1 MIFVYGGVNMGI
13 KEGTKVIT
21 VRLDEQLKFQI
32 EMAAHE
38 ENRSV
43 NNWIL
48 NVIKNHL
55 KEQNEKK

>member
-1 MIFVYGGVNMGI
+1 MGI